1 MSFLDTNTHHS
12 GVLAG
17 IYLVNAV
24 VAPLT
29 LFYAVSSS
37 PNPSNQHLA
46 CIEVINKTDIVDCCQ
61 R

>member
-1 MSFLDTNTHHS
+1 MSFLDTKTHHA

-29 LFYAVSSS
+29 LFYAVSDL

-46 CIEVINKTDIVDCCQ
+46 CTTMINKTDIVDCCQ

>member
-1 MSFLDTNTHHS
+1 MSFLDTKTHHA

-29 LFYAVSSS
+29 LFYAVSNSS
-37 PNPSNQHLA
+37 IPSTSTWPVLRRLTKR
-46 CIEVINKTDIVDCCQ
+46 I
-61 R
+61 